1 MDYTT
6 RGLILRA
13 VNYKE
18 SDQIL
23 TVLTEDLGKITVSA
37 RGARKPKGKYT
48 ASSQLLAFSDLT
60 MHHRQGRYYLN
71 EGRVISL
78 FPGLRQDVKLLS
90 IGAYFA
96 ELLDVVSDV
105 DVIDASLLSLGLNA
119 LHILSSD
126 KKDARLVKAAF
137 EVKLMCE
144 SGYTPQLMHCIVCRR
159 TDVQN
164 PHIHLQA
171 GSVHCKT
178 CPPMMQ
184 GLSLSLDSGS
194 LLALRHVVMADYS
207 RIYSFTL
214 GEQGTAHLESV
225 AEAYVL
231 TQLERNF
238 KTLDFLKQFM

>member
-126 KKDARLVKAAF
+126 KKDARLVKSAF
-137 EVKLMCE
+137 ELKLMCE
-144 SGYTPQLMHCIVCRR
+144 SGYTPELAHCIVCKRPEI
-159 TDVQN
+159 QN
-164 PHIHLQA
+164 PQLHLQA
-171 GSVHCKT
+171 GGVHCKT
-178 CPPMMQ
+178 CPPTMQ
-184 GLSLSLDSGS
+184 GLSLSLDTGT
-194 LLALRHVVMADYS
+194 LLALRHIVSADHS

-214 GEQGTAHLESV
+214 GEQGIAHLESV
-225 AEAYVL
+225 AEGYVL
-231 TQLERNF
+231 AQLERNF